1 MQMQIEDVV
10 RLDSERESVLVQPG
24 QSVAVEQPPAA
35 IAAPQPV
42 GPVSTVEEA
51 PSASGDVDVQ
61 TAPVDGLADS
71 DTVARHRLS
80 RFGRKRK
87 RNSRLNNFKL
97 HYIAHKMVK
106 VLQCEFISP
115 TQSRLHS
122 RDVPVPATYKLAIRS
137 KFAAYWLAA
146 IAEELESLRKHGVWQ
161 VVDRSAA
168 GKSAVITNKWVFG
181 IKKDENG
188 FVKRFKAR
196 LVIHGFKQKFGDNY
210 NETFA
215 PVIRFDTI
223 RVAIY
228 FAVQRRWSIFQY
240 DVKTAFLYGKLTEEV
255 FMEFPQGNGSPG
267 NKEIC
272 KLIKFL
278 YGLKQAPHVWNKTL
292 HRHLVAL
299 GFTRLE
305 SDHGLYSLL
314 EKGEIVML
322 LTVYVDDLLLMGESS
337 RCEAIAR
344 KLAATFELV
353 ELGPVKYLLGVEV
366 SIDREKNTVFFSQT
380 NYVEEILRRFHMHD
394 CHGAA
399 TPEATTMETASEGP
413 AASEPSDLPYRE
425 IVGAFQYLV
434 SGSRPDIAHVV
445 RRLGQY
451 MACFGAVH
459 YAQAKRVLRYLQ
471 TTKHFGLSMVVT
483 GSNHVDLLRVEAYSD
498 ADYANDKEDRQSVSG
513 YVTMVN
519 GSVVSYGSRKQG
531 LNAQS
536 TMESEYIAMNEGAR
550 DIMWLRGLCDELR
563 WRYDTPKLWCDNTAA
578 IALSKKPR
586 KHNGSKHIENRFHY
600 VRNLEDRELLEVQHC
615 RTDQMTADILTKP
628 LARVKFEFFRSL
640 LGVVRRNEQ
649 GGAAAEMKQSDT
661 AFVAWMRI
669 RLSREAGDGS
679 PKTAATCKSRH

>member
-1 MQMQIEDVV
+1 
-10 RLDSERESVLVQPG
+10 
-24 QSVAVEQPPAA
+24 
-35 IAAPQPV
+35 
-42 GPVSTVEEA
+42 
-51 PSASGDVDVQ
+51 
-61 TAPVDGLADS
+61 
-71 DTVARHRLS
+71 
-80 RFGRKRK
+80 
-87 RNSRLNNFKL
+87 
-97 HYIAHKMVK
+97 
-106 VLQCEFISP
+106 
-115 TQSRLHS
+115 
-122 RDVPVPATYKLAIRS
+122 
-137 KFAAYWLAA
+137 
-146 IAEELESLRKHGVWQ
+146 
-161 VVDRSAA
+161 
-168 GKSAVITNKWVFG
+168 
-181 IKKDENG
+181 
-188 FVKRFKAR
+188 
-196 LVIHGFKQKFGDNY
+196 
-210 NETFA
+210 
-215 PVIRFDTI
+215 
-223 RVAIY
+223 
-228 FAVQRRWSIFQY
+228 
-240 DVKTAFLYGKLTEEV
+240 
-255 FMEFPQGNGSPG
+255 
-267 NKEIC
+267 
-272 KLIKFL
+272 
-278 YGLKQAPHVWNKTL
+278 
-292 HRHLVAL
+292 
-299 GFTRLE
+299 
-305 SDHGLYSLL
+305 
-314 EKGEIVML
+314 
-322 LTVYVDDLLLMGESS
+322 
-337 RCEAIAR
+337 
-344 KLAATFELV
+344 
-353 ELGPVKYLLGVEV
+353 
-366 SIDREKNTVFFSQT
+366 
-380 NYVEEILRRFHMHD
+380 
-394 CHGAA
+394 
-399 TPEATTMETASEGP
+399 METASEGP

-471 TTKHFGLSMVVT
+471 TTKHFGLSMVT

-563 WRYDTPKLWCDNTAA
+563 RRYDTPKLWCDNTAV
-578 IALSKKPR
+578 IALSKKPG

-679 PKTAATCKSRH
+679 PKAASTCKSRH

>member
-10 RLDSERESVLVQPG
+10 RLNSERESVLVQPG

-35 IAAPQPV
+35 IAVPQPF
-42 GPVSTVEEA
+42 
-51 PSASGDVDVQ
+51 ASNH
-61 TAPVDGLADS
+61 AGLSMQMDFATTI
-71 DTVARHRLS
+71 DTVARHRVS

-87 RNSRLNNFKL
+87 RNSRLNNFEL
-97 HYIAHKMVK
+97 HYVAHKLVK

-122 RDVPVPATYKLAIRS
+122 RDVPVPATYKQAIRS

-240 DVKTAFLYGKLTEEV
+240 DVKTAFLHGKLTEEV
-255 FMEFPQGNGSPG
+255 FMEMPQGNGSPG
-267 NKEIC
+267 NREIC
-272 KLIKFL
+272 KLIKSL

-305 SDHGLYSLL
+305 SDYGLYPLL

-337 RCEAIAR
+337 RCESIAR

-366 SIDREKNTVFFSQT
+366 SIDREKNTVFFSET
-380 NYVEEILRRFHMHD
+380 NYVAEILI
-394 CHGAA
+394 
-399 TPEATTMETASEGP
+399 
-413 AASEPSDLPYRE
+413 PY
-425 IVGAFQYLV
+425 A
-434 SGSRPDIAHVV
+434 
-445 RRLGQY
+445 
-451 MACFGAVH
+451 
-459 YAQAKRVLRYLQ
+459 
-471 TTKHFGLSMVVT
+471 
-483 GSNHVDLLRVEAYSD
+483 
-498 ADYANDKEDRQSVSG
+498 
-513 YVTMVN
+513 
-519 GSVVSYGSRKQG
+519 
-531 LNAQS
+531 
-536 TMESEYIAMNEGAR
+536 
-550 DIMWLRGLCDELR
+550 
-563 WRYDTPKLWCDNTAA
+563 
-578 IALSKKPR
+578 
-586 KHNGSKHIENRFHY
+586 
-600 VRNLEDRELLEVQHC
+600 
-615 RTDQMTADILTKP
+615 
-628 LARVKFEFFRSL
+628 
-640 LGVVRRNEQ
+640 
-649 GGAAAEMKQSDT
+649 
-661 AFVAWMRI
+661 
-669 RLSREAGDGS
+669 RLSWCCDARGNHDGN
-679 PKTAATCKSRH
+679 C